1 MDCPGC
7 GLQRSFI
14 ALLKGDLWHSFQ
26 LYPALLPMLGLL
38 AFTSFHFIYKFS
50 FGTKVIIGLQIIV
63 VTLITSQYLYK
74 IFHHQIFH

>member
-14 ALLKGDLWHSFQ
+14 ALLKGELFNSLQ
-26 LYPALLPMLGLL
+26 LYPALLPILGLIL
-38 AFTSFHFIYKFS
+38 FTLSHFIFKFS
-50 FGTKVIIGLQIIV
+50 FGAKIIIGIQIIV
-63 VTLITSQYLYK
+63 VIIITTHYIYK